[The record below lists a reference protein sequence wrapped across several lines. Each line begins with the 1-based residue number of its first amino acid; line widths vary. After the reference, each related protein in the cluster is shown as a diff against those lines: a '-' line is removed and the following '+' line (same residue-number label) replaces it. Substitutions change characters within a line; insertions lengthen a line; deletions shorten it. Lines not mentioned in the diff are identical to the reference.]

1 MKIYEIRDPVYGFIS
16 FNEWEREII
25 NHPAF
30 QRSRRI
36 RQLAF
41 TDLIYPGATHTRF
54 EHSIG
59 VMHLATKMFDAIV
72 QKDKNKRILKDY
84 IGYNE
89 AGFAKDRQLVR
100 LGGLLHDVGH
110 APFSHASEEILPLN
124 AEKEKPYKHEDYTV
138 AIIRGPLKEVI
149 EDHKFN
155 RTNYNISAEEVAA
168 LIEGNV
174 SILGPRS
181 FWKILISSQLD
192 ADRSDY
198 LLRDSLHIGVK
209 YGLYDIDR
217 LLVTL
222 TLGVQP
228 KEESEEVVLGISE
241 GGWHVAESLIIAR
254 YQMFTQVYYHK
265 TRRAYDYMLK
275 EALKETIKC
284 YPQPTEIGEFL
295 KYDDYS
301 MWNLMKEKNSEWFQR
316 ILKRDHIRMIAE
328 TKEKPLRE
336 EIGYIEQIKGR
347 LEEKAIWFWEDTP
360 EEVKSWYKIKEGE
373 EIEIIE
379 DNGKVSPLSIYSTI
393 VNSLQRQF
401 AKSRIYVK
409 HEEKKKAK
417 KIINMNRG

>member
-138 AIIRGPLKEVI
+138 AIIRGPLK
-149 EDHKFN
+149 
-155 RTNYNISAEEVAA
+155 
-168 LIEGNV
+168 
-174 SILGPRS
+174 
-181 FWKILISSQLD
+181 
-192 ADRSDY
+192 
-198 LLRDSLHIGVK
+198 
-209 YGLYDIDR
+209 
-217 LLVTL
+217 
-222 TLGVQP
+222 
-228 KEESEEVVLGISE
+228 
-241 GGWHVAESLIIAR
+241 
-254 YQMFTQVYYHK
+254 
-265 TRRAYDYMLK
+265 
-275 EALKETIKC
+275 
-284 YPQPTEIGEFL
+284 
-295 KYDDYS
+295 
-301 MWNLMKEKNSEWFQR
+301 
-316 ILKRDHIRMIAE
+316 
-328 TKEKPLRE
+328 
-336 EIGYIEQIKGR
+336 
-347 LEEKAIWFWEDTP
+347 
-360 EEVKSWYKIKEGE
+360 
-373 EIEIIE
+373 
-379 DNGKVSPLSIYSTI
+379 
-393 VNSLQRQF
+393 
-401 AKSRIYVK
+401 
-409 HEEKKKAK
+409 
-417 KIINMNRG
+417 